1 VLSAAVPYS
10 NVVELLVGQLSTE
23 PAVAVVSAVVLL
35 ADPTRFSVDTVVQ
48 EKVVTPSKL
57 VGALVTVTATWG
69 IG

>member
-1 VLSAAVPYS
+1 MLSAAVPYS